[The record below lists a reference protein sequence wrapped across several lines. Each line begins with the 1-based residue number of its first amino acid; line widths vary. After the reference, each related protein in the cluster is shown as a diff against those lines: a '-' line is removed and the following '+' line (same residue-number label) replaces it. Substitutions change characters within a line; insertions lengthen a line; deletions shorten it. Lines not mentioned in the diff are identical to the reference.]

1 MSNQK
6 VLAEQLEI
14 FSAYLKN
21 NGLKMTRQRE
31 LIAKNFLQI
40 EGHLTT
46 EEVYGLVKKKDS
58 KIGFATVFRTLKAF
72 ADCGLAREINLG
84 DGTARFEPLYKRPQH
99 YHLVCV
105 ECSRTIEFFSPE
117 LQQLQEKIISEYDF
131 QPVRHRLQIF
141 GVCQDCQNKRV
152 SGFKAFDSDLVFA
165 RDALRIA
172 METERRGVHFYSS
185 ASETVS
191 HPSTRSCFLHMLED
205 EKTHLSRLEK
215 EWERLM
221 HKDKKILDAPVFLHF
236 DFDALKRIFPSRD
249 EVRNKLQGDIQEKDA
264 LELAMKMEKEAHDF
278 FRNYAGK
285 FNDTKGRDIF
295 LQFAEEEQE
304 HYDIIKEAYEKLTTD
319 QLTTESEK

>member
-1 MSNQK
+1 MGNQK
-6 VLAEQLEI
+6 ALAEQLEI
-14 FSAYLKN
+14 FSTYLKD

-40 EGHLTT
+40 DGHLTT
-46 EEVYGLVKKKDS
+46 EEVYDLVKKKDQ
-58 KIGFATVFRTLKAF
+58 KIGFATVFRTMKAF
-72 ADCGLAREINLG
+72 TDCGLAREINLS
-84 DGTARFEPLYKRPQH
+84 DGVARYEPVYKRPQH

-117 LQQLQEKIISEYDF
+117 LQQLQDEIISQYDF

-141 GVCQDCQNKRV
+141 GVCENCQNKTTPGPKV
-152 SGFKAFDSDLVFA
+152 FDSDLVFA

-172 METERRGVHFYSS
+172 METEQRGVHFYSS
-185 ASETVS
+185 ALETVA
-191 HPSTRSCFLHMLED
+191 HESTKSCFLHMLED

-215 EWERLM
+215 EWQRLLQ
-221 HKDKKILDAPVFLHF
+221 KDKKILDAPVFLHF
-236 DFDALKRIFPSRD
+236 DFDALKRIFPSKD
-249 EVRNKLQGDIQEKDA
+249 EVRSRLSGDIREKDA

-278 FRNYAGK
+278 FRNYADK

-304 HYDIIKEAYEKLTTD
+304 HYDLIKSEYEKLMETAGN
-319 QLTTESEK
+319 